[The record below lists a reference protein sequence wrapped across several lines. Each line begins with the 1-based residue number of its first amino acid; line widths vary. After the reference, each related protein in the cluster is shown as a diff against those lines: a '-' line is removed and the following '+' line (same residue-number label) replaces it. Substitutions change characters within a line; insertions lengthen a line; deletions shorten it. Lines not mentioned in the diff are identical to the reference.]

1 MTDPAYTMSLSELYG
16 ELTESGKSDVE
27 DHISQITSG
36 FRYWIVLALIAV
48 LTPIVALFFNPSGD
62 SMGVWF
68 QRSGSI
74 TVVFGLLAEIRASR
88 IKLLSSADSRPFL
101 YGPIYLKRKYSS
113 KAKWADRGSL
123 LVVILGTVIWGYGD
137 LLCSLL

>member
-1 MTDPAYTMSLSELYG
+1 MTDRAYTMSLSELYG

-36 FRYWIVLALIAV
+36 FRSWIVLALIAV

-68 QRSGSI
+68 QRSGSYHCGFWI
-74 TVVFGLLAEIRASR
+74 T
-88 IKLLSSADSRPFL
+88 
-101 YGPIYLKRKYSS
+101 
-113 KAKWADRGSL
+113 RG
-123 LVVILGTVIWGYGD
+123 D
-137 LLCSLL
+137 